1 MGWTGFAVIF
11 AAFFL
16 SHSLPLRPAVK
27 SGLVRRLGPRGFT
40 VAYSTVSLMMLALLI
55 WAAGEAPYVEI
66 WPQMDW
72 QRHTVHR
79 GMLAVCLMLA
89 LSLGRPNPFSFGGMH
104 TERFDPAR
112 PGLVRWIRHPV
123 LVALAIWAGL
133 HLLVNGDIA
142 HVILF
147 GVLGSFALAGQGLVN
162 RRKRRE
168 MGSSAWHAQKAAV
181 RDAPRLHPPQSW
193 ARLLLRLVA
202 GIAAFAALLAAH
214 PVVIGVS
221 AL

>member
-1 MGWTGFAVIF
+1 MGWTGFTAIF

-16 SHSLPLRPAVK
+16 THSLPLRPAVK
-27 SGLVRRLGPRGFT
+27 SGLVRRLGPRRFT
-40 VAYSTVSLMMLALLI
+40 LAYSAVSLMMLALLI
-55 WAAGEAPYVEI
+55 WAAGEAPYVEL

-72 QRHTVHR
+72 HRHTVHR

-104 TERFDPAR
+104 NDRFYPAR

-123 LVALAIWAGL
+123 LVALALWAGL
-133 HLLVNGDIA
+133 HLLVNGDLA

-147 GVLGSFALAGQGLVN
+147 GVLGSFAVAGQGLVN

-168 MGSSAWHAQKAAV
+168 MGTSAWQALRATV
-181 RDAPRLHPPQSW
+181 REAPPLHPPVSW
-193 ARLLLRLVA
+193 TGLLLRLAA
-202 GIAAFAALLAAH
+202 GIAAFVALLAAH
-214 PVVIGVS
+214 PFVIGVS